1 MFLILLFR
9 FGELLTKG
17 SSSTAKEGKVII
29 DSSLD
34 LLVKRLLK
42 FYEVHCFGNP
52 NPEPFLC
59 IREDPGVV
67 DRPAGP
73 FHVDHHN
80 DDCLGAFLYC
90 TNGIST
96 EDVVP
101 RWVSYQHTIDESF
114 GTKFMEEKIYAQLL
128 DIIDSETSDGEKI
141 TREFV
146 NFLTPAIVDP
156 YCKTSI
162 MKEHEEFCKE
172 YRHIAEVGDLTLLSL
187 FVVHRTPSFERASS
201 EPKPRCV
208 LFIGITEQHLPFEHE
223 VGIYPWY
230 LLAVIKEHKLTNLK
244 RNEKITVQ
252 QNLKVMHEKAVESYN
267 KSMSYL
273 NSKLNS

>member
-9 FGELLTKG
+9 FSELLLKG
-17 SSSTAKEGKVII
+17 SSSTAKEGAVII

-42 FYEVHCFGNP
+42 FYRVHCYGNP

-67 DRPAGP
+67 DRPAGL
-73 FHVDHHN
+73 FHIEHHN

-101 RWVSYQHTIDESF
+101 RWVSYQHTMDESSF
-114 GTKFMEEKIYAQLL
+114 GTKFMEEKIGAQLL
-128 DIIDSETSDGEKI
+128 DIIDSETSDGETIAK
-141 TREFV
+141 EFV
-146 NFLTPAIVDP
+146 NFLTPAIVEP
-156 YCKTSI
+156 YYKTSL
-162 MKEHEEFCKE
+162 MKEHEEFCKSN
-172 YRHIAEVGDLTLLSL
+172 RRIAEAGDLTLLSL
-187 FVVHRTPSFERASS
+187 FVVQRIPSFEVERASS

-208 LFIGITEQHLPFEHE
+208 LFIGITEQSLPFEHDFA
-223 VGIYPWY
+223 IFPWY
-230 LLAVIKEHKLTNLK
+230 LLAVIKEHNLTNLK
-244 RNEKITVQ
+244 REERITVE
-252 QNLKVMHEKAVESYN
+252 QNLKGLHN
-267 KSMSYL
+267 KSMRYL
-273 NSKLNS
+273 KSKLNS